1 MGQVSPLGGVPRLAR
16 RLLPLPQHA
25 PSTGLAALRWL
36 GSGRDGWP
44 PVCAAAALRPAFA
57 ACARDAVANGDVSAE
72 SAGVPPALWAAFSA
86 VAGRRAPG
94 LAAQVRPGMERPAVP
109 EFSWRAAQADALAAL
124 GLLHPHLEDRARALL
139 LAGRVDAAPRPAK
152 PAQPFSLP
160 TPEGPVVSLW
170 WAGDGASAATL
181 AHELGHAS
189 AQAVRSGPAPARALD
204 EVFALMAEM
213 AFHAHRV
220 GAAGAQAHR
229 AQHAFDFLIR
239 QTAAAWAQEG
249 GDWPAAFARAA
260 PHLAPCRAPTQRPG
274 EARAYALAA
283 AIAFRLAPRVL
294 GDGRGPRATYLH
306 AVMHAQTLEDLLAA
320 FDLTGGE
327 ALFEAAFDAA
337 EAFAR

>member
-1 MGQVSPLGGVPRLAR
+1 M
-16 RLLPLPQHA
+16 
-25 PSTGLAALRWL
+25 RWL
-36 GSGRDGWP
+36 GSGRDGSP
-44 PVCAAAALRPAFA
+44 SPCASAALRPAFVA
-57 ACARDAVANGDVSAE
+57 GARDAAAIGEVSGTG
-72 SAGVPPALWAAFSA
+72 AGAAPAFWAAFST

-94 LAAQVRPGMERPAVP
+94 LAAQVRPSGQRPALP

-124 GLLHPHLEDRARALL
+124 GLLHPRLEDRARALL
-139 LAGRVDAAPRPAK
+139 LAGRVDAAPRYGK

-160 TPEGPVVSLW
+160 TPDGPVVSLW
-170 WAGDGASAATL
+170 WAGNGASAATL

-189 AQAVRSGPAPARALD
+189 AQALRAGPAPARALD

-213 AFHAHRV
+213 AFHACRA
-220 GAAGAQAHR
+220 GAPGAQAHR

-239 QTAAAWAQEG
+239 QTAAAWAEEG
-249 GDWPAAFARAA
+249 GGWPAAFVRAA
-260 PHLAPCRAPTQRPG
+260 PHLPPSQPPAQRAG

-283 AIAFRLAPRVL
+283 AIAFRLAPCVL
-294 GDGRGPRATYLH
+294 GGGRGGRATYLH
-306 AVMHAQTLEDLLAA
+306 AVMHADTLEDLLAA